1 MKQVVRQIRE
11 RIKVELE
18 LNNIKYEL
26 WRLDDAE
33 YRLLKVNSINI
44 KHNFTLYQE
53 LYFSEPDNK
62 ANLNLAQLFITLTR
76 LFGNSSNSFDS
87 EKGSFIFP
95 LLLIVKK
102 STGNFFY
109 LIQIFDSRGWFEYNT
124 YKLFENEA
132 DTYNNQMP
140 IQAFESEFSRQEIKE
155 FLTYLYVYLIQL
167 FNNAKSLAQPE
178 PFIKMIDSS
187 FILYGY
193 YNNQYFEEGYDD
205 KKSYQQAIQRFSSVG
220 LNAFQPQ
227 NINSLL
233 ETIISEVAQN
243 YEK

>member
-33 YRLLKVNSINI
+33 YRLLKVNSIDI
-44 KHNFTLYQE
+44 KHNFTLDQE

-76 LFGNSSNSFDS
+76 LFGNSSNLFDS

-102 STGNFFY
+102 SIGNFFY

-140 IQAFESEFSRQEIKE
+140 VQAFESEFSRQEIKD
-155 FLTYLYVYLIQL
+155 FLTYLYIYLIQL
-167 FNNAKSLAQPE
+167 FNNAKSLTQPE
-178 PFIKMIDSS
+178 PFIIMNTSRKGTMMKNHINKQFKDLVRLD
-187 FILYGY
+187 FML
-193 YNNQYFEEGYDD
+193 
-205 KKSYQQAIQRFSSVG
+205 FSHK
-220 LNAFQPQ
+220 
-227 NINSLL
+227 I
-233 ETIISEVAQN
+233 
-243 YEK
+243 